1 MFKIAF
7 NGTEYRIY
15 EASAELSVL
24 YVLCFDGH
32 LFKKEDAE
40 VVVEY
45 MNAQL
50 NAQITKKN

>member
-1 MFKIAF
+1 MFKVAF

-15 EASAELSVL
+15 AESAELSIL
-24 YVLCFDGH
+24 HILCFDGH

-40 VVVEY
+40 VIVEY

-50 NAQITKKN
+50 NAQITKKS